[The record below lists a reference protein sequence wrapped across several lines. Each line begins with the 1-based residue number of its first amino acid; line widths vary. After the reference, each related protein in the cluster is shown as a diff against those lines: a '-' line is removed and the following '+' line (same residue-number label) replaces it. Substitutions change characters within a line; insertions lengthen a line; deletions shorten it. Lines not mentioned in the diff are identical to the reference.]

1 MLEDKRKGNHSQQP
15 TIITLPQYSNMVGH
29 SNLPLQS
36 NNPLSQSRTLK
47 QQRSKGHIDVEDDY
61 QFKKSMI

>member
-1 MLEDKRKGNHSQQP
+1 MLEDKRRGNFAQQP
-15 TIITLPQYSNMVGH
+15 TIITLPQYSNIPGN

-36 NNPLSQSRTLK
+36 NNPLSQSRTLR
-47 QQRSKGHIDVEDDY
+47 QQKSKGHIDVEDEY

>member
-1 MLEDKRKGNHSQQP
+1 MLEDKRRGNISQQP
-15 TIITLPQYSNMVGH
+15 TIITLPQYSTNPGN
-29 SNLPLQS
+29 SSLPVQS

-47 QQRSKGHIDVEDDY
+47 HHIKGYIDVEDEY